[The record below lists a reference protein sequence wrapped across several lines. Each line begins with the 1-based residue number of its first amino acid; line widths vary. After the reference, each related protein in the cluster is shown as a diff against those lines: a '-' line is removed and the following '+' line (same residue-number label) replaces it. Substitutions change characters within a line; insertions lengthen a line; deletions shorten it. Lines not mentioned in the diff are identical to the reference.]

1 MLQVTR
7 MLNNELRMKH
17 NEGRRKGRKEGIKEG
32 ILKVAKNLLEKKV
45 DISEVKELTGLT
57 EEEIKKIR

>member
-1 MLQVTR
+1 MLQVTG
-7 MLNNELRMKH
+7 MLNNELRVKH
-17 NEGRRKGRKEGIKEG
+17 NEGRRKGQREG

-57 EEEIKKIR
+57 EEEIKGLNK